1 MLFSL
6 KRAVLHSCILK
17 NLVSYEFS
25 NLEIYLENKPFDCS
39 TANNDDG
46 RNFSRDQQ
54 EKEILVKT
62 KKMDW
67 KRKEVTWRILGCILL
82 PKLGVCKSFKRLIRK
97 WESLLTEINLLS
109 LINKTK
115 CKNQLNDLLNWW
127 CTFHT
132 SSIIWK

>member
-6 KRAVLHSCILK
+6 KTAVLHSYILK
-17 NLVSYEFS
+17 NLWIS

-67 KRKEVTWRILGCILL
+67 KRKDAKWRILGCILL
-82 PKLGVCKSFKRLIRK
+82 PKLGVCKSSRDWLENGKIF
-97 WESLLTEINLLS
+97 
-109 LINKTK
+109 
-115 CKNQLNDLLNWW
+115 
-127 CTFHT
+127 
-132 SSIIWK
+132 

>member
-46 RNFSRDQQ
+46 RNLSRDQQ

-67 KRKEVTWRILGCILL
+67 KRKDAKWRILGCILL
-82 PKLGVCKSFKRLIRK
+82 PKLGVCKSSRDWLENGKIF
-97 WESLLTEINLLS
+97 
-109 LINKTK
+109 
-115 CKNQLNDLLNWW
+115 
-127 CTFHT
+127 
-132 SSIIWK
+132 

>member
-62 KKMDW
+62 KKMD
-67 KRKEVTWRILGCILL
+67 
-82 PKLGVCKSFKRLIRK
+82 
-97 WESLLTEINLLS
+97 
-109 LINKTK
+109 
-115 CKNQLNDLLNWW
+115 
-127 CTFHT
+127 
-132 SSIIWK
+132 